1 MAWDPV
7 RKWMTR
13 RPLMLFAACLTAG
26 MAIGCQN
33 AVAWPFWAV
42 GLAVSAAFGFWRKRL
57 VFVFSSALLLG
68 ALLVTVSLI
77 KPAVSEQDNIL
88 LTGRLASEPTIKEE
102 YTRITLEST
111 CADGQPLPTR
121 VMLYL
126 YGPELPPLEYGAE
139 IAVPADTYLPS
150 DRENPYSDSYTA
162 YLWRQGVALCASA
175 SSRDLIVTA
184 PPGFSITGLPIRCRT
199 RLQSVVDSLYSE
211 DISPLISALLLGDRS
226 MLPEDLYENF
236 KTAGLA
242 HLLAIS
248 GLHISCLAVVLDH
261 LLRKLRCPG
270 GATVFLVTL
279 LLFAYAAL
287 VGFPASIL
295 RAVLMYFLSAGAQ
308 LAGRPS
314 DGLTG
319 LSMALIVLLLI
330 NPLYIEDI
338 SFILSFSSVAG
349 LMCLTRLLSPKSLS
363 RVPDSLRKP
372 LYWVI
377 TALSASLSAQLGSLP
392 TIVCVFG
399 YLSTY
404 SLISNLPSLPL
415 MTIALPAAMG
425 SVFLGLFIPSAGRIA
440 AFPVEWGLRALVC
453 FTNWVASLPGAS
465 ITSPVW
471 PAALILLYAGACV
484 LCSQVSRIRRH
495 FKQLII
501 CLLPVCA
508 ASAFLLPLAFPTS
521 GLEVLFLDVGQAD
534 AALIRAEDKYYLMDV
549 GEDSTMADY
558 LADSGVRPTAV
569 FLSHPHSDH
578 AGGLPEIVEL
588 CEPATIYIPCLW
600 YDVEAD
606 EGVPELLAEAQ
617 AAGWRIETL
626 EAGDILSLS
635 SHVTAEVFQPY
646 PNMTDDAN
654 GVSLCIDVSIGD
666 SSVLFTGDLP
676 SDEEYAFFPDCDV
689 LKVAHH
695 GAKGSTSRLFLNM
708 TSPSAA
714 VISVGHNSYGH
725 PTPETISRLEAAGAA
740 IYRTDQCGAVSVLL
754 GTEGIIQITPMK
766 TATESEAAS

>member
-7 RKWMTR
+7 RKWRKR
-13 RPLMLFAACLTAG
+13 RPLMLFAACLSAG
-26 MAIGCQN
+26 MAIGYQN

-42 GLAVSAAFGFWRKRL
+42 GLAASAAFGVWRKRHI
-57 VFVFSSALLLG
+57 FVFSSALLLG
-68 ALLVTVSLI
+68 ALLITASLI
-77 KPAVSEQDNIL
+77 KPAVSEQDDII
-88 LTGRLASEPTIKEE
+88 LTGRLASEPTVKEE
-102 YTRITLEST
+102 YTRITLESV

-126 YGPELPPLEYGAE
+126 YGSELPPLEYGME
-139 IAVPADTYLPS
+139 ISVPADTYLPS
-150 DRENPYSDSYTA
+150 DRVNPYADSYTA

-175 SSRDLIVTA
+175 SAKELSITA
-184 PPGFSITGLPIRCRT
+184 PSAFSIAGLAIKCRMY
-199 RLQSVVDSLYSE
+199 LQSAVDSLYSE

-226 MLPEDLYENF
+226 MLPEELYENF

-261 LLRKLRCPG
+261 ILRKMRCPG
-270 GATVFLVTL
+270 KLTFALVTL
-279 LLFAYAAL
+279 FLFAYAAL
-287 VGFPASIL
+287 VGFPASIC
-295 RAVLMYFLSAGAQ
+295 RAALMYALSAGAR
-308 LAGRPS
+308 LVGRPS

-319 LSMALIVLLLI
+319 LSLALIILLLI
-330 NPLYIEDI
+330 NPLYIADI

-372 LYWVI
+372 VYWVV

-404 SLISNLPSLPL
+404 SLISNLPALPL
-415 MTIALPAAMG
+415 MTLALPVAMS
-425 SVFLGLFIPSAGRIA
+425 SVILGILIPPVGQIA
-440 AFPVEWGLRALVC
+440 AFLVECALRALVS
-453 FTNWVASLPGAS
+453 FTGWVAALPGAA
-465 ITSPVW
+465 IATPVW
-471 PAALILLYAGACV
+471 PTALILLYAGACV
-484 LCSQVSRIRRH
+484 LCSQVSRIRRG
-495 FKQLII
+495 FKQLLLI
-501 CLLPVCA
+501 LLPLCA
-508 ASAFLLPLAFPTS
+508 ACAFLLPLTFPSS
-521 GLEVLFLDVGQAD
+521 GLEVLFLDAGQAD
-534 AALIRAEDKYYLMDV
+534 AALIRAENQYYLMDV

-578 AGGLPEIVEL
+578 VGGLPAIVEL

-606 EGVPELLAEAQ
+606 EGVPELLADAE
-617 AAGWRIETL
+617 AAGWRIEAL
-626 EAGDILSLS
+626 EAGDVLALS
-635 SHVTAEVFQPY
+635 SNVSAEVFQPF
-646 PNMTDDAN
+646 PGMTDDAN
-654 GVSLCIDVSIGD
+654 GASLCVNVSIGD

-676 SDEEYAFFPDCDV
+676 IDDEYAFFPDCDI

-695 GAKGSTSRLFLNM
+695 GAKGSTSSLFLAM

-725 PTPETISRLEAAGAA
+725 PTPETIARLEAAGTA
-740 IYRTDQCGAVSVLL
+740 IYRTDECGAVSVLL
-754 GTEGIIQITPMK
+754 ESDGSIEITPMK